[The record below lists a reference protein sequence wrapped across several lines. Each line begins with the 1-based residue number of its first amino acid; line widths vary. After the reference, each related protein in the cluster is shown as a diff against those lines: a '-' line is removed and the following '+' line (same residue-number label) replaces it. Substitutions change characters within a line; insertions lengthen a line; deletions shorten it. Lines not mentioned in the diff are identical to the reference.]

1 MGNDFNALINLL
13 LIIGG
18 ISSFVFYKTRAQRA
32 ESKLIDMEI
41 ARRRKEIREQV
52 VKYTDKIAEEKSS
65 YEQSKNETL
74 DIIKRID
81 NGDDTPAS

>member
-1 MGNDFNALINLL
+1 MGNDFNALINIL

-18 ISSFVFYKTRAQRA
+18 ISSFVFYKTRARRA

-41 ARRRKEIREQV
+41 ARRRKEIRDQI
-52 VKYTDKIAEEKSS
+52 VKYTDKIAEEKSN
-65 YEQSKNETL
+65 YEQSKNKTL